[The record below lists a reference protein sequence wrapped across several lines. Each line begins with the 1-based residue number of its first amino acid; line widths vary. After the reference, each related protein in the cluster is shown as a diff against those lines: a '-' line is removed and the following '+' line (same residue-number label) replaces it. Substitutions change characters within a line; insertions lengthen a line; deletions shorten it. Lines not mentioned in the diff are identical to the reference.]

1 MKDVELWAE
10 ILLRDI
16 QNGLYFDALGD
27 VEQVKFYLAEALK
40 SAIVQYGERTGT
52 INA

>member
-1 MKDVELWAE
+1 MKDTELWAE

-27 VEQVKFYLAEALK
+27 LEQVKACLVNELR
-40 SAIVQYGERTGT
+40 SAIERY
-52 INA
+52 AEKAQ